1 MMAIDDLAKE
11 YGWERYGDSYI
22 FKTRDNDFIIGA
34 DLKVYIDFIQRT
46 ITLKKILSDAE
57 KKQLIKLFGEKY

>member
-1 MMAIDDLAKE
+1 MITSFEHNYNIGDD
-11 YGWERYGDSYI
+11 
-22 FKTRDNDFIIGA
+22 F
-34 DLKVYIDFIQRT
+34 KVYIDFIQRT